1 MKRRRINCADP
12 PPDGAACPR
21 EKQVAPTLSI
31 FAGDVRPFAGQTINV
46 FAEESLP
53 TSLSWPE
60 KPDWA
65 ERLKGKSKLMF
76 NWWPGASC
84 AFVKLDTGASWWS
97 QAARAESGFGGA
109 GAYQNTS
116 VVQSYNLHLFQ
127 SATTRGLDGSIGC
140 RQRLLVFLA
149 TAVTNQFP
157 HV

>member
-1 MKRRRINCADP
+1 MKRRPRINCADSP
-12 PPDGAACPR
+12 SDGAACPL

-46 FAEESLP
+46 FAEESHP

-60 KPDWA
+60 KPGWA
-65 ERLKGKSKLMF
+65 EGLKGKSKLMF

-109 GAYQNTS
+109 GAYQNTP
-116 VVQSYNLHLFQ
+116 VVQSTSTFSRVPPPEAWMVRLAAA
-127 SATTRGLDGSIGC
+127 SAC
-140 RQRLLVFLA
+140 
-149 TAVTNQFP
+149 
-157 HV
+157 